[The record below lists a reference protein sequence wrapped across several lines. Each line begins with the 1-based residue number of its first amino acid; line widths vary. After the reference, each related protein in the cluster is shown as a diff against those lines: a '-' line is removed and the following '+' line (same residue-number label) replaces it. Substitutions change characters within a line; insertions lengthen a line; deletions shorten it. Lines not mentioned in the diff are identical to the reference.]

1 MKGNKSSQK
10 KISFKNSKPFTV
22 GAELEVQLVNRNDY
36 SLCNSS
42 DVIFKN
48 LPEELKKI
56 VQPEVLTS
64 MVEIVSPV
72 CERPEEVVSY
82 FDRALKEI
90 DRIGEEFGFRVSAL
104 GTHTFARKEETQIT
118 AKERY
123 LKLLQE
129 LQILLRQ
136 FLIYGLHIHVGFP
149 DKESAVRGYNLVI
162 NHLPVFLGLS
172 TSSPFFYGEFT
183 GLHSYR
189 TKIFEQLPRA
199 GIPEYFD
206 SFSQFE
212 ELYFQLKDGG
222 FIESI
227 KDIWWDVRIHP
238 DLGTVELRVCD
249 SNPELDRIELIITIF
264 QGLSLLAQKEKGFKT
279 YHQILKQNKWN
290 ATRYSLSGKYIDID
304 GVKTIKEKTYSIIK
318 DMEKKGVFEHLGTD
332 KRIKKLK
339 TVLRRKPLSEKMI
352 LVYKKTKDVKIAESM
367 GFIR

>member
-1 MKGNKSSQK
+1 
-10 KISFKNSKPFTV
+10 
-22 GAELEVQLVNRNDY
+22 
-36 SLCNSS
+36 
-42 DVIFKN
+42 
-48 LPEELKKI
+48 
-56 VQPEVLTS
+56 

-72 CERPEEVVSY
+72 CEKPEDVIYY
-82 FDRALKEI
+82 FKKAVKEI
-90 DRIGEEFGFRVSAL
+90 NDIGESFGFKAVAL
-104 GTHTFARKEETQIT
+104 GTHTFAKKEDTHIT

-149 DKESAVRGYNLVI
+149 DRETAVKAYNMTV
-162 NHLPVFLGLS
+162 NYLPIFLGLS

-206 SFSQFE
+206 SYSQFE
-212 ELYFQLKDGG
+212 ELYFKLKNGG

-249 SNPELDRIELIITIF
+249 AVPELSRIEFLITLF
-264 QGLSLLAQKEKGFKT
+264 QSLSFLAQEEKVEKQF
-279 YHQILKQNKWN
+279 YQILKQNKWN
-290 ATRYSLSGKYIDID
+290 ATRYSASGKFILRD
-304 GVKTIKEKTYSIIK
+304 GTTSIKEKTYNIIK
-318 DMEKKGVFEHLGTD
+318 SLEKKGVFKTLKVED
-332 KRIKKLK
+332 RMKKLRSILGKK
-339 TVLRRKPLSEKMI
+339 TVSEKMMM
-352 LVYKKTKDVKIAESM
+352 VYKKTQDLKEVEKV
-367 GFIR
+367 GLIR